1 VKKSLSLAFATGV
14 LMTSLAPGMA
24 SAASGPPT
32 NGCPTGNGAEWL
44 LVTHSGPG
52 HLSATFDFNA
62 DGKVCARWLPA
73 FDGASGIAFMDNVV
87 R

>member
-1 VKKSLSLAFATGV
+1 MKRLGIVLAAAA
-14 LMTSLAPGMA
+14 LMVSVFPGMA

-32 NGCPTGNGAEWL
+32 KGCPTGTGSEWR

-62 DGKVCARWLPA
+62 DGQVCARWLPA
-73 FDGASGIAFMDNVV
+73 FDGASGLAFMDNVV

>member
-1 VKKSLSLAFATGV
+1 
-14 LMTSLAPGMA
+14 MTSLVPAAA

-32 NGCPTGNGAEWL
+32 KACPTGNGSEWM

-62 DGKVCARWLPA
+62 DGQVCARWLPA